1 MKGKK
6 KYLVILGIVIIVAI
20 VIAATFK
27 SKSQDQDS
35 SKASIYVDVASVEK
49 ADLSSTITTKGTVVA
64 KASAKVY
71 SEVVGI
77 VADVFVEEGDVVTA
91 GQAIVA
97 MDTERL
103 DQRIRDAKLQWE
115 IAQINYEN
123 ATNYSSL
130 DASVK
135 SAKTAYENASNDYE
149 DSKVMFANGA
159 LSQKDLD
166 SSKQKF
172 DLAYNAYM
180 EAINT
185 KSNKSS
191 NSKVLKLTAEK
202 AKNEYDDL
210 LLQKE
215 KASIKTPMAGTVS
228 KVDIKKYDMTV
239 EGTPIAIIET
249 VDDLEVLAHI
259 GEYDINKIKVGMPA
273 KITGYGV
280 GDEQYE
286 GKVTFVGSSA
296 EVTQAGQSTEKSVLV
311 KVEFDEKTEFKPN
324 FTADLEIEYAKADEA
339 TVVPY
344 ETLLN
349 IDKDIF
355 VIKLV
360 DGKAHKVKVEL
371 GVQGDLSVEIKSEEI
386 KEGDQLILSPSMDIE
401 EGMAVNLLGEGK

>member
-20 VIAATFK
+20 VIVAALK
-27 SKSQDQDS
+27 SKSQDQES
-35 SKASIYVDVASVEK
+35 GTQAIYVDTAVIEM
-49 ADLSSTITTKGTVVA
+49 ADLSSTITTKGTVEA

-77 VADVFVEEGDVVTA
+77 VDQVLVEDGDVVTN
-91 GQAIVA
+91 GQTLVA
-97 MDTERL
+97 MDTEKL
-103 DQRIRDAKLQWE
+103 DQKIRDAKLQWE

-135 SAKTAYENASNDYE
+135 SAKTAYENADKDYE
-149 DSKVMFANGA
+149 DSKVLFTNGV
-159 LSQKDLD
+159 LSQKELDL
-166 SSKQKF
+166 SKQKN
-172 DLAYNAYM
+172 DLAYDTYM

-185 KSNKSS
+185 KSNKSG
-191 NSKVLKLTAEK
+191 NSKVLQLTTEN
-202 AKNEYDDL
+202 AKNEYEDL

-215 KASIKTPMAGTVS
+215 KASIKAPMAGTIT

-259 GEYDINKIKVGMPA
+259 GEYDINKIALDMPV

-280 GDEQYE
+280 GDKEYT
-286 GKVTFVGSSA
+286 GKITFIGSSA

-311 KVEFDEKTEFKPN
+311 KVEFDHQTDFKPK
-324 FTADLEIEYAKADEA
+324 FTADLEIEYAKANET

-344 ETLLN
+344 EALLN
-349 IDKDIF
+349 IDEDIF

-360 DGKAHKVKVEL
+360 EGKAHRVKIEL
-371 GVQGDLSVEIKSEEI
+371 GVQGDLSVEVKSEEI
-386 KEGDQLILSPSMDIE
+386 KEGDQLILSPSIDIE
-401 EGMAVNLLGEGK
+401 EGVTVNVLGEGK